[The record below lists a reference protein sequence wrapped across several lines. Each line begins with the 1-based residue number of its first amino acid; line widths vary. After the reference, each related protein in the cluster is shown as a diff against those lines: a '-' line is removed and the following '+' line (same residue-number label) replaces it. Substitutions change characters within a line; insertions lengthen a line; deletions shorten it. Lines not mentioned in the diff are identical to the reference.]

1 MFYYNIASG
10 SKGNCT
16 IIMSKN
22 TLILVDVGLTFKA
35 IKEALESLGKDIKD
49 IDAIFITHEHSDH
62 IKGLKFFSPKIIY
75 SLEGTCPSL
84 CNTLKENKT
93 IKIKNIEIT
102 PFKISHDAINPAG
115 YYFNDGNETMFYL
128 TDTGCF
134 DPNLYKEMR
143 NPTYIYIE
151 SNHDIKMLMNTN
163 RPYELKE
170 RIMSNHGHLCNEDSA
185 YIASYLV
192 GDNTKEILLA
202 HLSEEANTPE
212 LALKAYKDILS
223 KNHISLLNLNI
234 RCLNQHI
241 STFGGNKYED

>member
-10 SKGNCT
+10 SKGNST

-22 TLILVDVGLTFKA
+22 TLILVDVGLSFKA
-35 IKEALESLGKDIKD
+35 INEALMSLNKTVKD

-75 SLEGTCPSL
+75 ALEGTCPSL
-84 CNTLKENKT
+84 CNVIKENET
-93 IKIKNIEIT
+93 IKIKDIEIT
-102 PFKISHDAINPAG
+102 PFKTFHDATNPSG
-115 YYFNDGNETMFYL
+115 YYFNDGLETLFYL
-128 TDTGCF
+128 TDTGKF
-134 DPNLYKEMR
+134 DVSVYPNMK

-170 RIMSNHGHLCNEDSA
+170 RIMSDHGHLCNEDSA
-185 YIASYLV
+185 YIASSLV
-192 GDNTKEILLA
+192 GSNTKEILLA

-212 LALKAYKDILS
+212 LALKAYKEIFSNL
-223 KNHISLLNLNI
+223 HISLLNLNI

-241 STFGGNKYED
+241 ATFGGNKYED